1 MELARV
7 TTSGGKP
14 VGDIVR
20 FVPAPE
26 SPHAAAAIFL
36 LTLVELTFVVLFLH
50 ALFFTGNSLPAQ
62 AAMAFWLGGATITV
76 AAILAIYRKFFVP
89 DVLQVKLRKLKYE
102 DLR

>member
-1 MELARV
+1 MPRI

-20 FVPAPE
+20 YVPAPE
-26 SPHAAAAIFL
+26 PMHAAVGIL
-36 LTLVELTFVVLFLH
+36 VLTLVELAFVF
-50 ALFFTGNSLPAQ
+50 LFFYGLFAGDNSVEFQQFEALV
-62 AAMAFWLGGATITV
+62 LGGATLTLGG
-76 AAILAIYRKFFVP
+76 ILSLYRKFFVP